1 MDTITLIPPSAR
13 NQAEWKSQDYHGKG
27 IHVSTALR
35 VNRNKAISGHGQQW
49 DFKVRVTD
57 QGTGPTAQQLA
68 WAESDREYFYSTQA
82 ITEALGF
89 VRGRELAEA

>member
-1 MDTITLIPPSAR
+1 MDTITLRPSQG
-13 NQAEWKSQDYHGKG
+13 NQPEWKTQDYHGKG

-35 VNRNKAISGHGQQW
+35 VNRNKGISGHGQQW

-57 QGTGPTAQQLA
+57 QGTGPTAHELA
-68 WAESDREYFYSTQA
+68 WAESDRGYFYSTQA

-89 VRGRELAEA
+89 VRARELVEA